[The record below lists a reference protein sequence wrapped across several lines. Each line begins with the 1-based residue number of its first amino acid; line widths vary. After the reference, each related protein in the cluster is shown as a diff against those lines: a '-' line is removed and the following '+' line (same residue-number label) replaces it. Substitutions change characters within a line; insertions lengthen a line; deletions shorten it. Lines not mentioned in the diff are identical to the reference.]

1 MPRNKVVQ
9 VIKHDHW
16 ASSKGEIKIGPFVL
30 RFRTPVLAPAE
41 VADYPQRLS
50 VLWIYA
56 AEHTGAMPGEDDT
69 RRMERYENLLIDAL
83 EHDFQAILTAVIT
96 LDGARQWIFYTGDD
110 AGCRER
116 IVAIPVETAPYPV
129 ELSSADDPQWEFLRK
144 QILGGVAYEPHQAQ
158 WLEALEGRSDI

>member
-1 MPRNKVVQ
+1 MPSSKVVQ

-16 ASSKGEIKIGPFVL
+16 ASSKGEIKVGPFVL
-30 RFRTPVLAPAE
+30 RFRTPVLAPTE
-41 VADYPQRLS
+41 VLDYPQRLS
-50 VLWIYA
+50 VLWVYA
-56 AEHTGAMPGEDDT
+56 AENTGAMPDEEDT

-83 EHDFQAILTAVIT
+83 EGDYQAVLTAVIT

-116 IVAIPVETAPYPV
+116 IGAIPAENAPYPV

-144 QILGGVAYEPHQAQ
+144 QILGGIAYEAHQPL
-158 WLEALEGRSDI
+158 WWEALEARSDT